1 MEVSGRQKIKCFVDY
16 VGTDIN
22 SDTYIHLR
30 FGNNSI
36 WCKLTN
42 AHKINNLDKTTRL
55 YSKALSRDRFLVG
68 NLMGVFGKYPM
79 RTVVVDSGFGISYVF
94 DEILHSDINF
104 IN

>member
-1 MEVSGRQKIKCFVDY
+1 MEVSGRQRIKCFVDY
-16 VGTDIN
+16 VGTDTN
-22 SDTYIHLR
+22 ADTYIHLR

-42 AHKINNLDKTTRL
+42 AHKINNVGKVTKL
-55 YSKALSRDRFLVG
+55 YSKALSRDKFLVG
-68 NLMGVFGKYPM
+68 NLISVLGKYPM
-79 RTVVVDSGFGISYVF
+79 RTVIVDSGFGISYVF

>member
-1 MEVSGRQKIKCFVDY
+1 MVHSGHQKIKCFVDEI
-16 VGTDIN
+16 GTDPN
-22 SDTYIHLR
+22 ADTFIHLR

-42 AHKINNLDKTTRL
+42 AHKTNDLGKTTRL
-55 YSKALSRDRFLVG
+55 YSKSMSKDRFLVG
-68 NLMGVFGKYPM
+68 NLIGVFGKYPM
-79 RTVVVDSGFGISYVF
+79 RTVMVDSGFGISYVF